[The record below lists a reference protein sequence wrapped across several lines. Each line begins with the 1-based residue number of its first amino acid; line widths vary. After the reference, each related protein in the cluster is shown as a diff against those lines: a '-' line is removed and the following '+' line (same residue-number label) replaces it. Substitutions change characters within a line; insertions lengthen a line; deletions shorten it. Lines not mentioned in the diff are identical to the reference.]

1 MKNTFADK
9 MLQKNV
15 IFVIDVKICIFVSYC
30 AITATVYGRTGQDTY
45 IEYNLINIHTHEYP
59 AG

>member
-15 IFVIDVKICIFVSYC
+15 IFAINVKICTFVSYC
-30 AITATVYGRTGQDTY
+30 AITDTVYGRTGQDTY
-45 IEYNLINIHTHEYP
+45 IEYNL
-59 AG
+59 